1 MINHLVALTE
11 EQKQFAQEARRE
23 KILAGESLRHGFADE
38 QHWRDLA
45 KKMGTRLPQSYQ
57 PATSTKYIR
66 KIAKKVGIDIKE
78 WIDSTGCTNLT
89 EINNLNPNIPA
100 YAMTGWFLEYCDEK
114 LNTGNSSGN

>member
-23 KILAGESLRHGFADE
+23 KILAGESLRHGWSDE

-45 KKMGTRLPQSYQ
+45 KSMNVRLPQSYQ

-66 KIAKKVGIDIKE
+66 RIAKKVGIDIKE
-78 WIDSTGCTNLT
+78 WIESTGCANLT

-100 YAMTGWFLEYCDEK
+100 YVMTGWMLEYADEV
-114 LNTGNSSGN
+114 LNSKQ